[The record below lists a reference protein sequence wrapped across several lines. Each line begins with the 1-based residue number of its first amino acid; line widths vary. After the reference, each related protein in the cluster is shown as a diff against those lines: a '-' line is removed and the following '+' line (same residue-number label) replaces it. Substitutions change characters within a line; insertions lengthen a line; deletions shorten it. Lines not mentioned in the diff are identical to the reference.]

1 MMFFRP
7 MQKPILTA
15 APLRPVVALAACVAL
30 LVSAFIAIAP
40 ARAAVEI
47 QKVVS
52 DKGITA
58 WLVEDYSV
66 PLISIRFAF
75 EGGSTQDPAGKEGL
89 AQLMS
94 GLFDEGAGD
103 LERKAFQDR
112 LDASGAEMSFSSG
125 ADAFYGSMR
134 MLAEERAAAFELLA
148 LAVNRPRFDAEPLTR
163 IRAQLIARLK
173 ARERDPGTRADIA
186 WTSAIYGEHPYA
198 RRSEG
203 TAETLTGLSADDLTA
218 FHGRLFA
225 RDNLVVGVVG
235 AIDAETLKG
244 ELDRVFGALPA
255 APRLAPVNQ
264 VEPKLDQ
271 RIALDFDVPQASLRL
286 AYPGLARDDPEF
298 FAAYLMNHVL
308 GGGTF
313 SSRLFTE
320 VREKRGLAYGIGSGI
335 VNRDYSSALMIGTS
349 TRADRAAETLAVIR
363 DVVKEM
369 AENGPTAQELADA
382 KAYVKGAYAI
392 GNLDTSMAI
401 ARTLVDLQVE
411 DLGIDYI
418 ERREALID
426 AVSLD
431 AVKKVAKR
439 LLSAEPAVMIVG
451 PAAGTDK
458 ED

>member
-1 MMFFRP
+1 MFFRP

-15 APLRPVVALAACVAL
+15 APLRPAVALAACVAL

-148 LAVNRPRFDAEPLTR
+148 LAVNKPRFDAEPLTR

-203 TAETLTGLSADDLTA
+203 TAET
-218 FHGRLFA
+218 
-225 RDNLVVGVVG
+225 
-235 AIDAETLKG
+235 
-244 ELDRVFGALPA
+244 
-255 APRLAPVNQ
+255 
-264 VEPKLDQ
+264 
-271 RIALDFDVPQASLRL
+271 
-286 AYPGLARDDPEF
+286 
-298 FAAYLMNHVL
+298 
-308 GGGTF
+308 
-313 SSRLFTE
+313 
-320 VREKRGLAYGIGSGI
+320 
-335 VNRDYSSALMIGTS
+335 
-349 TRADRAAETLAVIR
+349 
-363 DVVKEM
+363 
-369 AENGPTAQELADA
+369 
-382 KAYVKGAYAI
+382 
-392 GNLDTSMAI
+392 
-401 ARTLVDLQVE
+401 
-411 DLGIDYI
+411 
-418 ERREALID
+418 
-426 AVSLD
+426 
-431 AVKKVAKR
+431 
-439 LLSAEPAVMIVG
+439 
-451 PAAGTDK
+451 
-458 ED
+458 

>member
-1 MMFFRP
+1 MTIVCPLEKP
-7 MQKPILTA
+7 MLAKTG
-15 APLRPVVALAACVAL
+15 LRPAMALAACLAL
-30 LVSAFIAIAP
+30 LMSIFTVVAP

-75 EGGSTQDPAGKEGL
+75 EGGSTQEPAGKEGL
-89 AQLMS
+89 GQLMS

-112 LDASGAEMSFSSG
+112 LDASGAEMSFNSG

-148 LAVNRPRFDAEPLTR
+148 LAVNTPRFDDEPLER
-163 IRAQLIARLK
+163 IRAQLTARLK
-173 ARERDPGTRADIA
+173 ARERDPETRADIA
-186 WTSAIYGEHPYA
+186 WTSAIYGGHPYA

-203 TAETLTGLSADDLTA
+203 TPETLAGLSADDLTV
-218 FHGRLFA
+218 FHRRLFA
-225 RDNLVVGVVG
+225 RGNLVVGVVG

-255 APRLAPVNQ
+255 APQLAPVKQ
-264 VEPKLDQ
+264 VEPKLNQ

-286 AYPGLARDDPEF
+286 AYPGMARDDPEF

-335 VNRDYSSALMIGTS
+335 VNRDYSSVLMIGTS

-363 DVVKEM
+363 AVVEEM
-369 AENGPTAQELADA
+369 AENGPTEQELADA

-426 AVSLD
+426 AVSL
-431 AVKKVAKR
+431 AEVKKAAKR
-439 LLSAEPAVMIVG
+439 LLLAEPAVMIVG
-451 PAAGTDK
+451 PAVGVDK